1 MVTKLAYAMYDV
13 IRRLNLAKI
22 HMVTKPII
30 IGICDKN
37 SLNLAK
43 IHMVTKQPSDGIYSK
58 LSLNLAKI
66 HMVTKH
72 RS

>member
-1 MVTKLAYAMYDV
+1 MVTKLPYAMYDV

-30 IGICDKN
+30 IGTYDN
-37 SLNLAK
+37 N
-43 IHMVTKQPSDGIYSK
+43 G
-58 LSLNLAKI
+58 LNLAKI

-72 RS
+72 DLNSCQTLLCLNLAKIHMVTKRGR